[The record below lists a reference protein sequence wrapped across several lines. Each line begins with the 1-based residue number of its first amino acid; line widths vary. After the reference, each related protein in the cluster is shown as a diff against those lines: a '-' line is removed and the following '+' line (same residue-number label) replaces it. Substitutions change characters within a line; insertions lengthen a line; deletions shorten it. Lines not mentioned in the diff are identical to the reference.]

1 MFTQSVFTALFGKS
15 PVVKNGKAIVRMNAE
30 RFADFSAKWSEMR
43 EANNAM
49 QGYFYNNNLCILQ
62 AWG

>member
-1 MFTQSVFTALFGKS
+1 MFTQSVFTALFGNA
-15 PVVKNGKAIVRMNAE
+15 PTIKNGKAIVRMNE
-30 RFADFSAKWSEMR
+30 NRFAEFSVKWSEMGG
-43 EANNAM
+43 ANNAK